1 MVLYF
6 KENDSPT
13 IFYLKLKKSSSV
25 IKKIDRSDC
34 KRVVFSRE
42 AESKDATTDTYLLL
56 LAS

>member
-34 KRVVFSRE
+34 KRVVISRE

-56 LAS
+56 LAP